1 MKSLLL
7 AYTCAVVA
15 AVAFA
20 VKAVVIASAGL
31 GENSAED
38 VFFVLGLV
46 ATIVGAAG
54 LGVWLARGQSAGMR
68 VLGGF
73 AGVVMVAAVTGVT
86 ALLVSAV
93 EPDDPGWAWGELN
106 LWVGAAFLLA
116 AVIAVRRAAAPAE
129 A

>member
-38 VFFVLGLV
+38 VFFFLGLV
-46 ATIVGAAG
+46 TMIVGAAS
-54 LGVWLARGQSAGMR
+54 LGVWLTRGRSTGMR
-68 VLGGF
+68 VLGGV
-73 AGVVMVAAVTGVT
+73 AGVVTVAAITGVT

-93 EPDDPGWAWGELN
+93 EPDDAGWARGELN